1 MISSHLKR
9 WITGIIA
16 VPILFLLVIY
26 GSDLVFTLFV
36 AAVSLGGI
44 LEYNRLVFD
53 ERSRWEKVQT
63 MLFAVLLPL
72 AAYFKDTHLM
82 LGVVTIGVLVFLVCY
97 LLCKAWGGNFD
108 LSYPA
113 KVLLGT
119 LYIPL
124 LLSHIILL
132 RNGEKGVYWVFLII
146 VIAFAGDVAAF
157 YIGRTFGRRKL
168 APRVSPGKTVEGI
181 FGLLAGS
188 VLGCVIYQHFVFPQV
203 PLVHAVMMGFIGSLI
218 GQMGDLI
225 ESTIKRS
232 SGVKDSGMIL
242 PGHGGILDRIDCLLF
257 IIPFVYYYKTFVI
270 T

>member
-1 MISSHLKR
+1 MISPHLKR

-63 MLFAVLLPL
+63 MLFAVLLPF
-72 AAYFKDTHLM
+72 AAYFRDTHLM
-82 LGVVTIGVLVFLVCY
+82 LGVVAVGVLVVILCY
-97 LLCKAWGGNFD
+97 LLGRAWDGNFD
-108 LSYPA
+108 LSSPA

-168 APRVSPGKTVEGI
+168 APRVSPGKTIEGI

-188 VLGCVIYQHFVFPQV
+188 VLGCVIYQHFVFPQI

-218 GQMGDLI
+218 GQMGDLF

-257 IIPFVYYYKTFVI
+257 IIPFVYYYRTFVI